1 MSRVTIL
8 GVVFHRSPVLTRF
21 IHPMRWAVRHL
32 CQPIAL
38 ALLRRYRADGGGK
51 RGMGC
56 RIHWPVLDLGARRI
70 FPKVVVAFPV
80 GRRSD
85 GSGHKPPTAI
95 GTDVGQD
102 ALDTGSAER
111 AFVGADACFECVWR
125 QRLVAVLTRWSEF
138 KHGVPFL

>member
-1 MSRVTIL
+1 M
-8 GVVFHRSPVLTRF
+8 GGVFHRSPVLTRF
-21 IHPMRWAVRHL
+21 IHPTLWAVRHL

-56 RIHWPVLDLGARRI
+56 RIDWPVLDLGARRI

-85 GSGHKPPTAI
+85 WSWHKPPTAI

-111 AFVGADACFECVWR
+111 ALIGADARVEGVGW
-125 QRLVAVLTRWSEF
+125 QRFIAVLARWSEF
-138 KHGVPFL
+138 KHGVPLL